1 MKFESKYGIG
11 DVFYCPRS
19 YERVRVIK
27 KEIDG
32 EVWERQEKYLSP
44 EVKIRRIVG
53 IEASVNDHGEVSM
66 CYRCETKRDPA
77 DEWSVEGIFRTFTD
91 EMFDRAYDNY
101 ERAMDKAHEYAI
113 HKKREYFG

>member
-1 MKFESKYGIG
+1 MNFECKYGID

-19 YERVRVIK
+19 YERVRVVQ

-32 EVWERQEKYLSP
+32 KVWERQESYFSP

-53 IEASVNDHGEVSM
+53 IEASVNSRGEVSA

-77 DEWSVEGIFRTFTD
+77 DAWEEGSYFRTFTD
-91 EMFDRAYDNY
+91 DELDRAYDNY
-101 ERAMDKAHEYAI
+101 EQAIEKATEYAI